1 MHRLS
6 VPLLAVA
13 VFACSTAPDQPVSP
27 QATKPSRSVY
37 NDPSGVDIGEGRL
50 PDLVV
55 DQATTQNNWVVRVE
69 DFSAA
74 FCSVQEGG
82 VNEGTHAVLRFTVTT
97 PNIGTADN
105 YIGSPLQHFNAGDG
119 LYEFASCHNHFHFKN
134 YTKYELIDPATGY
147 VWRTAKRG
155 FCMLDTDPAPA
166 WYGQPAKDPLYGNC
180 GTLTRDGFQ
189 GISHGWSDTY
199 VWRLAGQYF
208 VLDGGDNQPPVP
220 PGIYKIRIT
229 VNPPYAPEG
238 GGSCPR
244 VTAPDGSCRQF
255 AELDYTNNVAEATIV
270 IPDHPGRAGY
280 GPLKG
285 QSAIT
290 ANDEIDHRTNG
301 KQ

>member
-1 MHRLS
+1 MHVHRISFAAAVLVLVGCTANSIDKPFSPGGTAALS
-6 VPLLAVA
+6 V
-13 VFACSTAPDQPVSP
+13 F
-27 QATKPSRSVY
+27 
-37 NDPSGVDIGEGRL
+37 NDPSAVDTGQGRL

-69 DFSAA
+69 DFPAS

-82 VNEGTHAVLRFTVTT
+82 VNPGTHSVIRFTVTT

-105 YIGSPLQHFNAGDG
+105 FIGNPIDHFNANDG
-119 LYEFASCHNHFHFKN
+119 LYEFASCHNHFHFRN
-134 YTKYELIDPATGY
+134 YTLYQLIDPATGY

-166 WYGQPAKDPLYGNC
+166 SYGQSPKDPLYGSC
-180 GTLTRDGFQ
+180 GTLTRAGFQ

-220 PGIYKIRIT
+220 GGTYEIRIT
-229 VNPPYAPEG
+229 VNPPYDPPAG
-238 GGSCPR
+238 GCTRATDPNGK
-244 VTAPDGSCRQF
+244 CRQF
-255 AELDYTNNVAEATIV
+255 AESRYDNNVAVATIV
-270 IPDHPGRAGY
+270 IPSHPGRDGY
-280 GPLKG
+280 GPLKK
-285 QSAIT
+285 QSANT
-290 ANDEIDHRTNG
+290 AGDEIDHKD